1 MVDYPK
7 PPFPQPPIPYPGESR
22 DMSPKPD
29 HGEETYRGS
38 GKLNGKVAL
47 ITGGDSGIGR
57 AVAIAYAREGAD
69 IALSY
74 LDEHDDAKDTAAWVE
89 KAGRRVVLLPGDIA
103 DHRHCASL
111 VEKTVSEL
119 GQLDIVVNNAA
130 FQKLADSLDDIE
142 IADWDR
148 HYAVNVHAMFYIL
161 KAASPHLKAGAS
173 IINTASVNAKTPVE
187 QQLAYSSTK
196 AAIANMTTNLA
207 RILGSRGIRANAVL
221 PGPIW
226 TPLIPSTMYTEQVK
240 TFGSQTPLGRPGQP
254 AELAGA
260 YVLLASDE
268 GSYMSGAMIAVT
280 GGMVTI

>member
-1 MVDYPK
+1 MVEYPK
-7 PPFPQPPIPYPGESR
+7 PPFPQPPIPYPGASHA
-22 DMSPKPD
+22 MNPKPD
-29 HGEETYRGS
+29 HGEETYQGS
-38 GKLNGKVAL
+38 GKLTGKVAL

-74 LDEHDDAKDTAAWVE
+74 LDEHEDAKDTAAWVE
-89 KAGRRVVLLPGDIA
+89 KAGRRVVLLPGDVA

-111 VEKTVSEL
+111 VDKTVSDL
-119 GQLDIVVNNAA
+119 GRLDIVVNNAA

-196 AAIANMTTNLA
+196 AAITNMTANLA
-207 RILGSRGIRANAVL
+207 RILGKRGIRANAVL

-226 TPLIPSTMYTEQVK
+226 TPLIPSTMYTEQVE
-240 TFGSQTPLGRPGQP
+240 TFGSQTPMGRPGQP
-254 AELAGA
+254 AELAPA
-260 YVLLASDE
+260 YVLLASD
-268 GSYMSGAMIAVT
+268 GASYMSGAMIAVT

>member
-7 PPFPQPPIPYPGESR
+7 PPFPQPPIPYPGRSAE
-22 DMSPKPD
+22 MTPKPD
-29 HGEETYRGS
+29 HGEESYRGS
-38 GKLNGKVAL
+38 GKLTGKVAL

-74 LDEHDDAKDTAAWVE
+74 LDEHDDARDTAAWVE
-89 KAGRRVVLLPGDIA
+89 RAGRRVVLLPGDVA
-103 DHRHCASL
+103 DHRHCAAL
-111 VEKTVSEL
+111 VDKTVSEL
-119 GQLDIVVNNAA
+119 GRLDIVVNNAA
-130 FQKLADSLDDIE
+130 FQKLADTLEEIE

-161 KAASPHLKAGAS
+161 KAASPYLKAGAS

-196 AAIANMTTNLA
+196 AAITNMTANLA
-207 RILGSRGIRANAVL
+207 RILGARGIRANAVL

-226 TPLIPSTMYTEQVK
+226 TPLIPSTMYTEQVEK
-240 TFGSQTPLGRPGQP
+240 FGSMTPAGRPGQP

-260 YVLLASDE
+260 YVLLASDG

-280 GGMVTI
+280 GGMVTL